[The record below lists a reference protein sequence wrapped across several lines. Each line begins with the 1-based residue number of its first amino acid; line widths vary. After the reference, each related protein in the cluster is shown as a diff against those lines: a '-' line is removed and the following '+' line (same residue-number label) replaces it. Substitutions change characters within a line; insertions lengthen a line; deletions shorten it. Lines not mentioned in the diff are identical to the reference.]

1 MKTLFELSW
10 NGTFHIMASCLGIY
24 ITVILLTRVFGKRSF
39 SKMSSF
45 DFAMTV
51 AAGSLIATTVLSG
64 TVSLAEGMVA
74 VFAAYLFQLTAAYFR
89 RYKNFRNTI
98 DNKPLLL
105 MAGPTILF
113 ENLRKARVTEGD
125 LRAKLREANVTDF
138 THIQAV
144 VFETT
149 GDISVI
155 HSKEIEDEFKS
166 WLLND
171 VNS

>member
-24 ITVILLTRVFGKRSF
+24 IPVILLTRVFGKRSF

-51 AAGSLIATTVLSG
+51 AVGSLIATTVLSG

-89 RYKNFRNTI
+89 RYMNFQNTI

-113 ENLRKARVTEGD
+113 ENLKESARDRRRFARKTERGQC
-125 LRAKLREANVTDF
+125 NGF
-138 THIQAV
+138 YPY
-144 VFETT
+144 T
-149 GDISVI
+149 GSCFRNHGRYFRDPFQR
-155 HSKEIEDEFKS
+155 D
-166 WLLND
+166 
-171 VNS
+171 